1 MPRARLCVFTTLQY
15 LRKLCSHPKLAA
27 GDKVGKKFDPNMRSP
42 KFDALKQILIDCGIG
57 VDAEEEKASEEAK
70 PNPAAGW
77 GHRVLVFSQLKSLL
91 DLVESELFTSQM
103 RDVSWLRLDGSVAPS
118 QRFEVVRKFNA
129 DPSIDVLLL
138 TTHVGG
144 LGLNLTS
151 ADTVVF
157 LEHDWNPQKD
167 LQAMDRAH
175 RLGQRRTVNVYR
187 ILTRGTLEEKI
198 MSLQRFKLDVANAVV
213 NADNASMSAMDTG
226 QMLEL
231 FTAEKGAKLGKDGAP
246 VAKGAAAAAAGAASG
261 GLANIVNGLEEMWD
275 ETQYA
280 EEFSVDDFVDKLK
293 K

>member
-1 MPRARLCVFTTLQY
+1 M
-15 LRKLCSHPKLAA
+15 
-27 GDKVGKKFDPNMRSP
+27 
-42 KFDALKQILIDCGIG
+42 
-57 VDAEEEKASEEAK
+57 
-70 PNPAAGW
+70 
-77 GHRVLVFSQLKSLL
+77 
-91 DLVESELFTSQM
+91 
-103 RDVSWLRLDGSVAPS
+103 
-118 QRFEVVRKFNA
+118 RKFNA

-175 RLGQRRTVNVYR
+175 RLGQRKTVNVYR

-231 FTAEKGAKLGKDGAP
+231 FTAEKGVKLGKDGAP

-261 GLANIVNGLEEMWD
+261 GLSNIVNGLEEMWD
-275 ETQYA
+275 EAQYA
-280 EEFSVDDFVDKLK
+280 EEFSVDDFVSKLK
-293 K
+293 HK